1 MSEPRLYNREFF
13 QVFATATL
21 TMTGYGL
28 QFHFGQF
35 MDFRGYGVDV
45 LGWVTGIAMVSSI
58 AARPFLGGWIDRV
71 GCRPVWISAGITAAG
86 ATFAMQYADK
96 LWWLIILRSVG
107 MVGSATVMAAVI
119 VYATQVAPSHRRAE
133 SVGVIGL
140 GGLVGMTIG
149 PILGDWVFSSNTSLL
164 PTYQRFF
171 TISAACMAAGCLMI
185 VNVGFRHRPARPL
198 EPGDRFLHI
207 ARKHWPGTIL
217 LVGLVFSMT
226 FTIPSV
232 YLERLAEERRFN
244 HVTLFFLCYAPT
256 AMILRIIF
264 RRLPQQIGRGRT
276 MLIGM
281 GFMSVG
287 VLCLIPVS
295 QEWHLMLAGC
305 LMGSGHCFT
314 FPSMVDLAAAH
325 FPLDKRG
332 LGTSLILGAGDVGAL
347 VGFIVNGQLIDRV
360 SFSTCFIVMSV
371 SMMATATLFALRRG
385 RAQPDRAALRTTR

>member
-35 MDFRGYGVDV
+35 MDFLGYGVDV

-71 GCRPVWISAGITAAG
+71 GCRPVWISAGLTAAG
-86 ATFAMQYADK
+86 ATFAMQYADT
-96 LWWLIILRSVG
+96 LWWLILLRSVG
-107 MVGSATVMAAVI
+107 MVAWATVMAAVI
-119 VYATQVAPSHRRAE
+119 VYATQVAPPHRRAE

-149 PILGDWVFSSNTSLL
+149 PTIGDWVFSSDTNLL
-164 PTYQRFF
+164 STYQRFF

-185 VNVGFRHRPARPL
+185 LNVGYRHRPARPP
-198 EPGDRFLHI
+198 EPSDRYLHVV
-207 ARKHWPGTIL
+207 RKHWPGTIL
-217 LVGLVFSMT
+217 LIGLVFSMT

-232 YLERLAEERRFN
+232 YLERLAEQRGFN
-244 HVTLFFLCYAPT
+244 DITLFFLCYAPT
-256 AMILRIIF
+256 AIILRIIF

-281 GFMSVG
+281 AFMSVG

-314 FPSMVDLAAAH
+314 FPSMVDLAAGH
-325 FPLDKRG
+325 IPLEKRG
-332 LGTSLILGAGDVGAL
+332 MGMSLILGAGDVGAL
-347 VGFIVNGQLIDRV
+347 IGFIVNGQLIDRV
-360 SFSTCFIVMSV
+360 SFNTCFIVMSV
-371 SMMATATLFALRRG
+371 LMLATATLFALRRG
-385 RAQPDRAALRTTR
+385 RAQSDSAALGAT

>member
-71 GCRPVWISAGITAAG
+71 GCRPVWLSAGLTAAG
-86 ATFAMQYADK
+86 ATFAMQYAET

-107 MVGSATVMAAVI
+107 MVAWATVMAAVI
-119 VYATQVAPSHRRAE
+119 VYATQIAPPHRRAE

-149 PILGDWVFSSNTSLL
+149 PTIGDWVFSSDTTLL
-164 PTYQRFF
+164 STYQRFF
-171 TISAACMAAGCLMI
+171 TISAAFMAAGCLMI
-185 VNVGFRHRPARPL
+185 LNVKFRQRPEHPPDPSDHPL
-198 EPGDRFLHI
+198 NVV
-207 ARKHWPGTIL
+207 RKHWPGTIL

-232 YLERLAEERRFN
+232 YLERLAAERGFDDIM
-244 HVTLFFLCYAPT
+244 LFFLCYAPT
-256 AMILRIIF
+256 AIVLRIIF
-264 RRLPQQIGRGRT
+264 RRLPQRIGRGRT

-314 FPSMVDLAAAH
+314 FPSMVDLASAH
-325 FPLDKRG
+325 FPSDRRG
-332 LGTSLILGAGDVGAL
+332 LGMSLILGAGDVGAL

-360 SFSTCFIVMSV
+360 NYNTTFMTMSGLMLV
-371 SMMATATLFALRRG
+371 TGMLFAFRRR
-385 RAQPDRAALRTTR
+385 RAQPGHAAVGAT